1 MNDFRFALRTLLRN
15 PTFTLAAIL
24 ALALGIGATT
34 RRQWKEQVSPFFP
47 HHGSDLFSRSGGSMR
62 KSKIDTSRE
71 AFL

>member
-1 MNDFRFALRTLLRN
+1 MNDFRFAFRTLLRN

-34 RRQWKEQVSPFFP
+34 RRPWKEQVSPFFP
-47 HHGSDLFSRSGGSMR
+47 HHGRFSRSGGSMR